1 MDWVGLMILIEL
13 GNEMIM
19 QEPSILP
26 VVDSPK
32 YSAAQKKYHIQY
44 NSVNKTLTIETK
56 KRSRAPKTLI
66 FRLYHT
72 QFRDE
77 TLLVI

>member
-1 MDWVGLMILIEL
+1 MDWIGLILIEL

-44 NSVNKTLTIETK
+44 SSVNKTFMIETK
-56 KRSRAPKTLI
+56 
-66 FRLYHT
+66 
-72 QFRDE
+72 
-77 TLLVI
+77 

>member
-1 MDWVGLMILIEL
+1 MEWAYLLDGGYVGSLDWIGLILIEL

-44 NSVNKTLTIETK
+44 SSVNKTFMIETK
-56 KRSRAPKTLI
+56 
-66 FRLYHT
+66 
-72 QFRDE
+72 
-77 TLLVI
+77 